1 MRSLKG
7 QLLIAAPGL
16 MAPFF
21 SRSVILMLE
30 HNEEGAAG
38 VVLNRPTEATVAD
51 IAEEVFSEPL
61 DWDKP
66 LLLGGPVPG
75 PLMVIHRDEGLSD
88 REIIAGVFNAVEVS
102 KVREALFGRVEPSL
116 VLANYAGWGPG
127 QLEGEFNLDSWLTLP
142 ATLETIFWDG
152 AGDLWDATVK
162 RVNARKL
169 SDFLGLSGA
178 PTDPSMN

>member
-7 QLLIAAPGL
+7 QLLIATPGL

-21 SRSVILMLE
+21 ARSVILMLE

-61 DWDKP
+61 DWDKT

-75 PLMVIHRDEGLSD
+75 PLMVIHRDEDLSD
-88 REIIAGVFNAVEVS
+88 REVIPGVYNAVEIS
-102 KVREALFGRVEPSL
+102 KVREVLFGRVEPSL

-127 QLEGEFNLDSWLTLP
+127 QLEGEFDLDSWLTLP

-152 AGDLWDATVK
+152 PGDLWDATVK
-162 RVNARKL
+162 RINAQKL
-169 SDFLGLSGA
+169 SDFLGLGGVPA
-178 PTDPSMN
+178 DPRLN